1 MNLQKGRGI
10 MPLVAAGRAV
20 PAALFA
26 VLTVAACSSALSP
39 GGSANQTGRPAAN
52 QTAARPDAAL
62 PAANQT
68 SASPAANQTSAS
80 QAAPALAGSGCRQLY
95 ETWNHNAATTAFKA
109 NLKYIVSKRG
119 ADHITQMTSVLERA
133 GSAAPGLPLPPH
145 CADPADYYS
154 RVAAK
159 IKRIADNARSA
170 IGLGP
175 LLTAEA
181 PLKSV
186 KVIEGKLSTEVN
198 QTVGE
203 PF

>member
-1 MNLQKGRGI
+1 MA
-10 MPLVAAGRAV
+10 LVAAGRAV

-26 VLTVAACSSALSP
+26 VLMVAGCSALSP
-39 GGSANQTGRPAAN
+39 GGSASPNAASPTARH
-52 QTAARPDAAL
+52 TAASRTVAL

-68 SASPAANQTSAS
+68 VASPAATQTAVGPT
-80 QAAPALAGSGCRQLY
+80 APALAGSGCRQLY

-119 ADHITQMTSVLERA
+119 ADHISQMTSVLERA
-133 GSAAPGLPLPPH
+133 GSAAPSLPLPPH

-154 RVAAK
+154 RAAAK
-159 IKRIADNARSA
+159 IKSIADDVRSA
-170 IGLGP
+170 KGLGP

-186 KVIEGKLSTEVN
+186 KVIEGKLSTEVSR
-198 QTVGE
+198 TVGE